1 MPRQWILRKD
11 VQLTP
16 VTRLLVD
23 YMRRQYITATEL
35 ADRAGI
41 ARTTLYHHL
50 NGEVQGMSYYLV
62 EKLARATAP
71 DLTLEQLL
79 EAAGYPQAYRT
90 AQPRSNDLDDFL
102 AFLRADSRF
111 PAELQAALAEDYA
124 TYTAQRQQRRRG
136 RMIPVDAEPPTQV
149 LPAVQSSQPSSAP
162 AAAVRSQSDSQRAD
176 APSVEPSTPQPVEQQ
191 TRTASRGRRD
201 ARPPRMASTRR

>member
-62 EKLARATAP
+62 ERLARATAP

-90 AQPRSNDLDDFL
+90 AQPRSSQRNDLDDFL
-102 AFLRADSRF
+102 AYLRADSRY
-111 PAELQAALAEDYA
+111 PPEMQAALADA
-124 TYTAQRQQRRRG
+124 MAAYTAQRRRRG
-136 RMIPVDAEPPTQV
+136 RSVPVDREPPTLE
-149 LPAVQSSQPSSAP
+149 LPAVQSSTSAP
-162 AAAVRSQSDSQRAD
+162 ATSTTAAPPAQPSQSSQDDTIDSG
-176 APSVEPSTPQPVEQQ
+176 APV
-191 TRTASRGRRD
+191 AGRC
-201 ARPPRMASTRR
+201 